1 MADVQAAIAAELAK
15 LRSAYLERLP
25 AELSAIAELAAR
37 LNGGEA
43 DRSLLEGL
51 HQRLHKLAGS
61 GGTFGQD
68 KLSRRARD
76 LEQAAKTWLSA
87 ELKATEPATR
97 QRFVEAVTRL
107 ADALTNDLTPS
118 DDAVVAGIV
127 TEGGA
132 QQVRIWL
139 VEDDAVLGE
148 ELVRLLAQFGYAA
161 QLFTQLAEAEVAARN
176 DRPDV
181 LIMDVLFSQE
191 GLNATEA
198 VPNLP
203 GLRALNCPFL
213 FISSSGDFRSRM
225 QAARLG
231 AQGFVL
237 KPLDVP
243 KLVERLE
250 NILGQQDKAPYRV
263 LIVDDDAVLA
273 EHYRLILASAGMETE
288 AITQPETVIDR
299 VAAFR
304 PELLLMDMH
313 MPGYSGPELAL
324 VIRQYDEWIGLPI
337 VYLSAES
344 DRDEQ
349 LRALGSGADDFL
361 TKPIADMQL
370 ITAIKVR
377 ADRARQLTNLMAKD
391 SLTGLLK
398 HARIKEELAVEA
410 GRARRSGRP
419 LSVAMLDIDHFK
431 SVNDTYGHAVGDR
444 VIKALAQLLKQRLRK
459 TDGIGR
465 YGGEEFVA
473 LLPEC
478 GIDAASTIIND
489 VRVRF
494 EALRFLHEGQE
505 FACTL
510 SSGVA
515 CTEQNPE
522 LESDELLVAA
532 DDALYQAKRSGR
544 NRVCV
549 AGTAS
554 IPDNK

>member
-15 LRSAYLERLP
+15 LRRAYLERLP

-37 LNGGEA
+37 LGGGEA
-43 DRSLLEGL
+43 DRSLLEEL

-87 ELKATEPATR
+87 DLKATEPATR
-97 QRFVEAVTRL
+97 QRFVEAVARL
-107 ADALTNDLTPS
+107 ADALTNDVAPG
-118 DDAVVAGIV
+118 DDALLAGVVTASD
-127 TEGGA
+127 A
-132 QQVRIWL
+132 QQVTIWL
-139 VEDDAVLGE
+139 VEDDPVLGV
-148 ELVRLLAQFGYAA
+148 ELVRLLTQFGYKA
-161 QLFTQLAEAEVAARN
+161 QLFSRLDEAEVAARN
-176 DRPDV
+176 DQPDV

-191 GLNATEA
+191 ELNAAEA
-198 VPNLP
+198 LPTLP
-203 GLRALNCPFL
+203 GLRALNCPLL
-213 FISSSGDFRSRM
+213 FISASGDFRSRM
-225 QAARLG
+225 QAARMG
-231 AQGFVL
+231 AQGFIL

-250 NILGQQDKAPYRV
+250 NVLGEKDKAPYRV
-263 LIVDDDAVLA
+263 LIVDDDPVLA
-273 EHYRLILASAGMETE
+273 EHYRLVLAAAGMETE
-288 AITQPETVIDR
+288 ATTQPETVLDR

-304 PELLLMDMH
+304 PELLLMDVH
-313 MPGYSGPELAL
+313 MPEYSGPELAR

-361 TKPIADMQL
+361 TKPIADTQL
-370 ITAIKVR
+370 IAAVKVR
-377 ADRARQLTNLMAKD
+377 ADRARQLTDLMAKD

-419 LSVAMLDIDHFK
+419 LSVAMIDIDHFK

-478 GIDAASTIIND
+478 GIDAATAIIND

-494 EALRFLHEGQE
+494 EALRFLHEEQE
-505 FACTL
+505 FSCTL

-515 CTEQNPE
+515 CTEQQPD
-522 LESDELLVAA
+522 LENDELLVAA
-532 DDALYQAKRSGR
+532 DDALYQAKRGGR

-549 AGTAS
+549 AESAS
-554 IPDNK
+554 VSENN